1 MRSVL
6 AKILAQD
13 KKVQQAPSPYVNDIY
28 VNEDIASV
36 QDHLERYGL
45 VCKPAERLSN
55 GAKVL
60 GLEVWGE
67 DETIRWKRG
76 SQLEDV
82 PNVLTRRTVFSF
94 CGKLV
99 GHLPICGWLRVAS
112 SFIKRKVNSLTTSWD
127 EVVSDEELRLMMED
141 LMLRVKRNDPARG
154 KWNVD
159 GEEATVWVDASSLAI
174 GVIIQ
179 VDGHTIEDASWL
191 RLEDASHINMAEL
204 DAVIK
209 GVNLAL

>member
-13 KKVQQAPSPYVNDIY
+13 KKVQQSSSYVDDIY
-28 VNEDIASV
+28 VNEDIASVQHV

-76 SQLEDV
+76 SQREDV

-141 LMLRVKRNDPARG
+141 DTQSEAR
-154 KWNVD
+154 
-159 GEEATVWVDASSLAI
+159 
-174 GVIIQ
+174 
-179 VDGHTIEDASWL
+179 
-191 RLEDASHINMAEL
+191 
-204 DAVIK
+204 
-209 GVNLAL
+209 